1 MLINNRH
8 VQGIFLYT
16 ENSSQVE
23 FEKNDFVVSGDC
35 IYLCTAENPTNRVNN
50 TVSGIDPADDTRYEN
65 FKPYPG
71 ERAITA
77 KEYFEIIEGGYDVE
91 DKYVSSQAI
100 LGILQRYNFGLS
112 MTGIVKDYIKEGETN
127 MVLGYNTSA
136 PLDDLILTKDLN
148 NGVVYVDPRLEQIQ
162 NGVTYN
168 GSKFSVL
175 FGYSENSKLKDSEY
189 NLILRQYTYQATD
202 TIKTRVQELVNPF
215 SAIVV
220 FRYITWENDNFPG
233 DISSISGWKSSYSYS
248 KALKDKINTLEAFYQ
263 DSQNQWESRFNT
275 LSGMFRFKKEVVVD
289 EEYADLSEG
298 IYTVSVSKTENNGMI
313 CTDTVTVKIDPSFT
327 GQMYKVSAFGS
338 SYYLETAATGSLGV
352 TRLRVGRDSMSFK
365 IIEIYGRKDY
375 E

>member
-1 MLINNRH
+1 MLINNKH

-35 IYLCTAENPTNRVNN
+35 IYLCTAENPTNKVNN
-50 TVSGIDPADDTRYEN
+50 TVSGIDPADDLRYEN

-77 KEYFEIIEGGYDVE
+77 KEYFEAISGGFDVE
-91 DKYVSSQAI
+91 DKYISSQAL

-112 MTGIVKDYIKEGETN
+112 MTGIIKDYIKEGDTSL
-127 MVLGYNTSA
+127 VLGYDTSS
-136 PLDDLILTKDLN
+136 PLDDLMLTKDLN
-148 NGVVYVDPRLEQIQ
+148 NGVVYVDPALEQIQ

-175 FGYSENSKLKDSEY
+175 FGFSENTRVKDSEY

-215 SAIVV
+215 DAVVV
-220 FRYITWENDNFPG
+220 FRYITWENDDFPG

-248 KALKDKINTLEAFYQ
+248 KAIKDKINTLELFYQ
-263 DSQNQWESRFNT
+263 DSQNQWESKFNT
-275 LSGMFRFKKEVVVD
+275 LAGMFRFKKEIVID
-289 EEYADLSEG
+289 ETYSDLGEG

-313 CTDTVTVKIDPSFT
+313 CTDTITVQINPSIT
-327 GQMYKVSAFGS
+327 GQKYCISSFGP
-338 SYYLETAATGSLGV
+338 SYYVEIEALSTQGLA
-352 TRLRVGRDSMSFK
+352 RLKVGRDSMLFK
-365 IIEIYGRKDY
+365 IVEVYGRKEY

>member
-1 MLINNRH
+1 MLINNKH

-35 IYLCTAENPTNRVNN
+35 IYLCTAENPTNKVNN
-50 TVSGIDPADDTRYEN
+50 TVSGIDPADDLRYEN

-77 KEYFEIIEGGYDVE
+77 KEYFEAISGGFDVE
-91 DKYVSSQAI
+91 DKYISSQAL

-112 MTGIVKDYIKEGETN
+112 MTGIIKDYIKEGDTSL
-127 MVLGYNTSA
+127 VLGYDTSS

-148 NGVVYVDPRLEQIQ
+148 NGVVYVDPALEQIQ

-175 FGYSENSKLKDSEY
+175 FGFSENTRVKDSEY

-215 SAIVV
+215 DAVVV
-220 FRYITWENDNFPG
+220 FRYITWENDDFPG

-248 KALKDKINTLEAFYQ
+248 KAIKDKINTLELFYQ
-263 DSQNQWESRFNT
+263 DSQNQWESKFNT
-275 LSGMFRFKKEVVVD
+275 LAGMFRFKKEIVID
-289 EEYADLSEG
+289 ETYSDLGEG

-313 CTDTVTVKIDPSFT
+313 CTDTITVQINPSIT
-327 GQMYKVSAFGS
+327 GQKYCISSFGS
-338 SYYLETAATGSLGV
+338 SYYVEIEALSTQGLA
-352 TRLRVGRDSMSFK
+352 RLKVGRDSMLFK
-365 IIEIYGRKDY
+365 IVEVYGRKEY

>member
-1 MLINNRH
+1 MLINNKH

-35 IYLCTAENPTNRVNN
+35 IYLCTAENPTNKVNN
-50 TVSGIDPADDTRYEN
+50 TVSGIDPADDLRYEN

-77 KEYFEIIEGGYDVE
+77 KEYFEAISGGFDVE
-91 DKYVSSQAI
+91 DKYISSQAL

-112 MTGIVKDYIKEGETN
+112 MTGIIKDYIKEGDTSL
-127 MVLGYNTSA
+127 VLGYDTSS

-148 NGVVYVDPRLEQIQ
+148 NGVVYVDPALEQIQ

-175 FGYSENSKLKDSEY
+175 FGFSENTRVKDSEY

-215 SAIVV
+215 DAVVV
-220 FRYITWENDNFPG
+220 FRYITWENDDFPG

-248 KALKDKINTLEAFYQ
+248 KAIKDKINTLELFYQ
-263 DSQNQWESRFNT
+263 DSQNQWESKFNT
-275 LSGMFRFKKEVVVD
+275 LAGMFRFKKEIVID
-289 EEYADLSEG
+289 ETYSDLGEG

-313 CTDTVTVKIDPSFT
+313 CTDTITVQINPSIT
-327 GQMYKVSAFGS
+327 GQKYCISSFGP
-338 SYYLETAATGSLGV
+338 SYYVEIEALSTQGLA
-352 TRLRVGRDSMSFK
+352 RLKVGRGSMLFK
-365 IIEIYGRKDY
+365 IVEVYGRKEY

>member
-1 MLINNRH
+1 MLINNKH

-35 IYLCTAENPTNRVNN
+35 IYLCTAENPTNKVNN
-50 TVSGIDPADDTRYEN
+50 TVSGIDPADDLRYEN

-77 KEYFEIIEGGYDVE
+77 KEYFEAISGGFDVE
-91 DKYVSSQAI
+91 DKYISSQAL

-112 MTGIVKDYIKEGETN
+112 MTGIIKDYIKEGDTSL
-127 MVLGYNTSA
+127 VLGYDTSS
-136 PLDDLILTKDLN
+136 PLDDLMLTKDLN
-148 NGVVYVDPRLEQIQ
+148 NGVVYVDPALEQIQ

-175 FGYSENSKLKDSEY
+175 FGFSENTRVKDSEY

-215 SAIVV
+215 DAVVV
-220 FRYITWENDNFPG
+220 FRYITWENDDFPG

-248 KALKDKINTLEAFYQ
+248 KAIKDKINTLELFYQ
-263 DSQNQWESRFNT
+263 DSQNQWESKFNT
-275 LSGMFRFKKEVVVD
+275 LAGMFRFKKEIVID
-289 EEYADLSEG
+289 ETYSDLEEG

-313 CTDTVTVKIDPSFT
+313 CTDTITVQINPSIT
-327 GQMYKVSAFGS
+327 GQKYCISSFGP
-338 SYYLETAATGSLGV
+338 SYYVEIEALSTQGLA
-352 TRLRVGRDSMSFK
+352 RLKVGRDSMLFK
-365 IIEIYGRKDY
+365 IVEVYGRKEY

>member
-1 MLINNRH
+1 MLINNKH

-327 GQMYKVSAFGS
+327 G
-338 SYYLETAATGSLGV
+338 
-352 TRLRVGRDSMSFK
+352 
-365 IIEIYGRKDY
+365 
-375 E
+375 

>member
-1 MLINNRH
+1 MLINNKH

-35 IYLCTAENPTNRVNN
+35 IYLCTAENPTNKVNN
-50 TVSGIDPADDTRYEN
+50 TVSGIDPADDLRYEN

-77 KEYFEIIEGGYDVE
+77 EEYFKAISSGSDVE
-91 DKYVSSQAI
+91 DKYISSQAL

-112 MTGIVKDYIKEGETN
+112 MTGIIKDYIKEGETSL
-127 MVLGYNTSA
+127 VLGYDTSS

-148 NGVVYVDPRLEQIQ
+148 NGVVYVDPALEQIQ

-175 FGYSENSKLKDSEY
+175 FGFSENTRVKDSEY

-215 SAIVV
+215 DAVVV
-220 FRYITWENDNFPG
+220 FRYITWENDDFPG

-248 KALKDKINTLEAFYQ
+248 KAIKDKINTLELFYQ
-263 DSQNQWESRFNT
+263 DSQNQWESKFNT
-275 LSGMFRFKKEVVVD
+275 LAGMFRFKKEIVID
-289 EEYADLSEG
+289 ETYSDLEEG

-313 CTDTVTVKIDPSFT
+313 CTDTITVQINPSIT
-327 GQMYKVSAFGS
+327 GQKYCISSFGP
-338 SYYLETAATGSLGV
+338 SYYVEIEALG
-352 TRLRVGRDSMSFK
+352 TQGLARLKVGRDSMLFK
-365 IIEIYGRKDY
+365 IVEVYGRKEY

>member
-1 MLINNRH
+1 MLINNKH

-35 IYLCTAENPTNRVNN
+35 IYLCTAENPTNKVNN
-50 TVSGIDPADDTRYEN
+50 TVSGIDPADDLRYEN

-77 KEYFEIIEGGYDVE
+77 KEYFEAISGGFDVE
-91 DKYVSSQAI
+91 DKYISSQAL

-112 MTGIVKDYIKEGETN
+112 MTGIIKDYIKEGDTSL
-127 MVLGYNTSA
+127 VLGYDTSS

-148 NGVVYVDPRLEQIQ
+148 NGVVYVDPALEQIQ

-175 FGYSENSKLKDSEY
+175 FGFSENTRVKDSEY

-215 SAIVV
+215 DAVVV
-220 FRYITWENDNFPG
+220 FRYITWENDDFPG

-248 KALKDKINTLEAFYQ
+248 KAIKDKINTLELFYQ
-263 DSQNQWESRFNT
+263 DSQNQWESKFNT
-275 LSGMFRFKKEVVVD
+275 LAGMFRFKKEIVID
-289 EEYADLSEG
+289 ETYSDLGEG

-313 CTDTVTVKIDPSFT
+313 CTDTITVQINPSIT
-327 GQMYKVSAFGS
+327 GQKYCISSFGP
-338 SYYLETAATGSLGV
+338 SYYVEIEALSTQGLA
-352 TRLRVGRDSMSFK
+352 RLKVGRDSMLFK
-365 IIEIYGRKDY
+365 IVEVYGRKEY

>member
-1 MLINNRH
+1 MLINNKH

-50 TVSGIDPADDTRYEN
+50 TVSGIDPADDIRYEN

-127 MVLGYNTSA
+127 MVLGYNTPS
-136 PLDDLILTKDLN
+136 PLDDLMLTKDLN

-168 GSKFSVL
+168 GNNFSVL
-175 FGYSENSKLKDSEY
+175 FGYSESSKLKDSEY

-202 TIKTRVQELVNPF
+202 TLKTRVQELVNPF

-220 FRYITWENDNFPG
+220 FRYITWENDNFPS

-275 LSGMFRFKKEVVVD
+275 LSGMFRFKREVVVD
-289 EEYADLSEG
+289 EEYADLGEG
-298 IYTVSVSKTENNGMI
+298 IYTVSVSKLENNGMI
-313 CTDTVTVKIDPSFT
+313 CTDTVTIKIDPSVT

-338 SYYLETAATGSLGV
+338 SYYLETVATESQGI
-352 TRLRVGRDSMSFK
+352 TRLRIGRDSMSFK

>member
-148 NGVVYVDPRLEQIQ
+148 NGVVYVDPRLE
-162 NGVTYN
+162 
-168 GSKFSVL
+168 
-175 FGYSENSKLKDSEY
+175 
-189 NLILRQYTYQATD
+189 
-202 TIKTRVQELVNPF
+202 
-215 SAIVV
+215 
-220 FRYITWENDNFPG
+220 
-233 DISSISGWKSSYSYS
+233 
-248 KALKDKINTLEAFYQ
+248 
-263 DSQNQWESRFNT
+263 
-275 LSGMFRFKKEVVVD
+275 
-289 EEYADLSEG
+289 
-298 IYTVSVSKTENNGMI
+298 
-313 CTDTVTVKIDPSFT
+313 
-327 GQMYKVSAFGS
+327 
-338 SYYLETAATGSLGV
+338 
-352 TRLRVGRDSMSFK
+352 
-365 IIEIYGRKDY
+365 
-375 E
+375 